1 VARSLGTRSRFAGAY
16 LLLGATAGVA
26 LGAGIVLAQRP
37 APAPP
42 PPWSSWRPGTT
53 GPRTQVL
60 EIANH
65 VGSAYKLPSGDPLT
79 AVKVGSPSGNQKL
92 RAIGV
97 ATKAKPQTMADFKLY
112 DNSKSV
118 FYILCGNGSNCKI
131 NEGTASQA
139 RGTVLRREALELAL
153 YTLEYS
159 HPIDNVVVFFPPGPG
174 EKKFTSTL
182 FFRRSE
188 LESHLKHPLRRTLP
202 QAQPPLPGR
211 MARGEQKT
219 VDDLTG
225 SKLYRYVGIVTA
237 KGFGNLVVLQPA

>member
-1 VARSLGTRSRFAGAY
+1 ML
-16 LLLGATAGVA
+16 GVA
-26 LGAGIVLAQRP
+26 AGSAIGAAIVLAQRP
-37 APAPP
+37 GPTPP

-53 GPRTQVL
+53 GLRTQAL

-97 ATKAKPQTMADFKLY
+97 PTKAKPQTLADFHLY
-112 DNSKSV
+112 DNSKSI

-131 NEGTASQA
+131 NEGTPSRA
-139 RGTVLRREALELAL
+139 RRTVLSREALELAL

-182 FFRRSE
+182 FFRRGD

-211 MARGEQKT
+211 IARSEQKT
-219 VDDLTG
+219 VDDLTS

-237 KGFGNLVVLQPA
+237 KGFGHLVVLQPA